1 MNVMSIKTVVSVI
14 DHYTNLTQ
22 RVCLPQNGHAADEGA
37 SLLLIDR
44 ACGVR
49 TEYLHYT
56 YEIQIKTSYDVT
68 LYDWL
73 SLAFHHSCSWDLIF
87 MELQTNYGRFLIF
100 CFYAIPV

>member
-14 DHYTNLTQ
+14 YHYTNLTQ

-56 YEIQIKTSYDVT
+56 
-68 LYDWL
+68 
-73 SLAFHHSCSWDLIF
+73 
-87 MELQTNYGRFLIF
+87 
-100 CFYAIPV
+100 